1 MALVDYNDLLI
12 KDNFVDWMDI
22 ISKNDPDPIIRQ
34 SAKEVGWAVNGNSQ
48 VSPKPSYKSLYAK
61 YSFIVVPIK
70 TENGLKSQLYSYNG
84 PTRQKFIG
92 VIYTPVKQYYSV
104 QRAPVPSPCA

>member
-1 MALVDYNDLLI
+1 MADVDYNDLLI

-48 VSPKPSYKSLYAK
+48 VSPKPSYQSLYAK

-84 PTRQKFIG
+84 PARQKFIG
-92 VIYTPVKQYYSV
+92 IIY
-104 QRAPVPSPCA
+104 APGVVYDSNCCGPLPTQ